1 MSAKTVFPEPVVGVD
16 LGATKIYTIVADKD
30 GKILSASKKPAKG
43 ERGSDVVL
51 DRVAETVDDALADAG
66 MTRKD
71 VGALGMAVPSPVNQN
86 TGVAL
91 FSPNLNWRSLPV
103 KDMLE
108 KRLGLKVFPDN
119 DVNLGTLGEY
129 TFGAGKGAEVMAGFF
144 VGTGI
149 GGGIIMNGKVVHG
162 RNFTGGEL
170 GHMVIM
176 ADGPQCGCGTRGC
189 LEAVA
194 SRIAITR
201 DLRAAM
207 ERGVPTMLTDLLGTD
222 TDRVKSGVLKKAYLA
237 GDELT
242 TGVINRAMRRVGIAV
257 ASIVNAIGPDVVV
270 IGGGLFEALG
280 EDLMPIVRN
289 AATLHYFG
297 PSGDGVAVE
306 LAALGDD
313 SVPLGAAAF
322 AAGKIA

>member
-1 MSAKTVFPEPVVGVD
+1 MSSKSVFPAPVVGVD
-16 LGATKIYTIVADKD
+16 LGATKIYTIVADKT
-30 GKILSASKKPAKG
+30 GKILATSKKPAKG
-43 ERGSDVVL
+43 ERGGDAVL
-51 DRVAETVDDALADAG
+51 DRVAETVDEALADAG

-71 VGALGMAVPSPVNQN
+71 VGALGMAVPSPVNQE

-91 FSPNLNWRSLPV
+91 FSPNLNWRNLPV

-108 KRLGLKVFPDN
+108 KRLGLPVHADN

-129 TFGAGKGAEVMAGFF
+129 TFGAGRGARVMAGFF

-162 RNFTGGEL
+162 RNYTGGEL
-170 GHMVIM
+170 GHIVIM

-189 LEAVA
+189 LEALA

-207 ERGVPTMLTDLLGTD
+207 DRGVPTMLNDLVGAD
-222 TDRVKSGVLKKAYLA
+222 TDRIKSGVLKKAFNA
-237 GDELT
+237 GDELVC
-242 TGVINRAMRRVGIAV
+242 GVLTRAMRRVGIAV
-257 ASIVNAIGPDVVV
+257 ATIVNAIGPDVVV

-280 EDLMPIVRN
+280 DDLMPVVRN
-289 AATLHYFG
+289 AAALHYFG

-313 SVPLGAAAF
+313 AVPLGAAVF
-322 AAGKIA
+322 AAGKI

>member
-1 MSAKTVFPEPVVGVD
+1 MSSKTVFPAPVVGVD
-16 LGATKIYTIVADKD
+16 LGATKIYTVVADKA
-30 GKILSASKKPAKG
+30 GKILATSKKPAKG
-43 ERGSDVVL
+43 ERGSDAVL
-51 DRVAETVDDALADAG
+51 DRVAETVDEALSEAG
-66 MTRKD
+66 LSRKD
-71 VGALGMAVPSPVNQN
+71 VGAVGMAVPSPVNQE

-91 FSPNLNWRSLPV
+91 FSPNLNWRNLPV

-108 KRLGLKVFPDN
+108 KRLSLPVHADN

-129 TFGAGKGAEVMAGFF
+129 TFGAGRGARVMAGFF

-162 RNFTGGEL
+162 RNYTGGEL
-170 GHMVIM
+170 GHTVVM
-176 ADGPQCGCGTRGC
+176 ADGPMCGCGTRGC

-207 ERGVPTMLTDLLGTD
+207 DRGVPTMLSDLVGAD
-222 TDRVKSGVLKKAYLA
+222 TDRIKSGVLKKAYLA
-237 GDELT
+237 GDELVN
-242 TGVINRAMRRVGIAV
+242 GVINRAMRRVGIAV

-280 EDLMPIVRN
+280 DDLMPVVRN
-289 AATLHYFG
+289 AAALHYFG
-297 PSGDGVAVE
+297 PSGEGVAVE
-306 LAALGDD
+306 PAALGDD
-313 SVPLGAAAF
+313 AVPLGAAVF
-322 AAGKIA
+322 AAGKI